1 MHRKDSVLEI
11 LSNNSHR
18 FQAVGVEKIGVFGSV
33 ARSTDS
39 EESDVDIFVAFAPEE
54 RRARNFN
61 AGCDLLDEL
70 IGEPYDVV
78 TRDGLSPYLGPKI
91 LEEAVYAKLAS

>member
-33 ARSTDS
+33 ARST
-39 EESDVDIFVAFAPEE
+39 
-54 RRARNFN
+54 RNFN
-61 AGCDLLDEL
+61 AVCDLLDEL